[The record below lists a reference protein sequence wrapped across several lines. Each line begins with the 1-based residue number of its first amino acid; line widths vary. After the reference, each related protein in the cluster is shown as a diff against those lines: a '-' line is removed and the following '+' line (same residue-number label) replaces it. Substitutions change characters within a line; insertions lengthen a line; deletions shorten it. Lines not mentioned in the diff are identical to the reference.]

1 MTNSDKRSNL
11 CFAHAQLHNSVNKAL
26 NTKRN
31 ITKTSKETQ
40 RWSFDESFAGCL
52 ENIIKLK

>member
-1 MTNSDKRSNL
+1 MTNSDKRNIFF
-11 CFAHAQLHNSVNKAL
+11 FAHAQLHNSVNKAL
-26 NTKRN
+26 NTKGN
-31 ITKTSKETQ
+31 KTQTSKETH